1 MESAMPLYGH
11 EIDATITPWE
21 AGLDWIVKLDK
32 GDFLGRDALVKQKQQ
47 GITRKLIGFEVKGRG
62 IARDGYEIL
71 TGSAGSGWVTSGGP
85 APTLNKNLGMC
96 YLPLQLAEPGNA
108 IEISVRGR
116 GVEAVTIPTPFYKR
130 AR

>member
-1 MESAMPLYGH
+1 MPLYGH

-21 AGLDWIVKLDK
+21 AGLDWIVKLGK
-32 GDFLGRDALVKQKQQ
+32 GDFLGREALLKQKQQ
-47 GITRKLIGFEVKGRG
+47 GITRKLTGFEVKGRG

-71 TGSAGSGWVTSGGP
+71 TGGAGTGWVTSGGP
-85 APTLNKNLGMC
+85 APALNKNLGMG
-96 YLPLQLAEPGNA
+96 YLPLHLAEPGNA

-116 GVEAVTIPTPFYKR
+116 GVEAVTIPMPFYKR